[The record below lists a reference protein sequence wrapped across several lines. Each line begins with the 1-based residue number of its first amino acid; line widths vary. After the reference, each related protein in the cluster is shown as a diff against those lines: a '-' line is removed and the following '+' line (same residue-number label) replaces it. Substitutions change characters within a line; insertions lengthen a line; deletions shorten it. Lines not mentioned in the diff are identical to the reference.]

1 MPVTELQVLKKVQEL
16 AGAAIS
22 QVSVQVIEP
31 SLVADALIADVVHD
45 VAPILD
51 ACVNCM
57 IVVGRRDGFQA
68 IGYLPTGSKLALDL
82 EECPQ

>member
-1 MPVTELQVLKKVQEL
+1 MPVTELHVLKQVQEL

-22 QVSVQVIEP
+22 QILYEVIEP
-31 SLVADALIADVVHD
+31 SLIPDALIADVVHD

-51 ACVNCM
+51 ACVNCV

-68 IGYLPTGSKLALDL
+68 VGYLPTAPNLRST
-82 EECPQ
+82 